1 MKSIFKF
8 FFVLIL
14 ATSVHIAFAQTFSE
28 NHKISFPLNGSEQF
42 GVIQGT
48 QYGDGSWAIIGGLE
62 LKGGRDF
69 LRIVG
74 TIAQFEPTIL
84 SFTGTVFFQ
93 SNSLSYQ
100 PCVRTGD
107 IAFVKAR
114 GQKYWRSKESVSCDE
129 KTRYLTIYF

>member
-1 MKSIFKF
+1 MLRLL
-8 FFVLIL
+8 FVLIL
-14 ATSVHIAFAQTFSE
+14 ATSGHIACAQTFSE
-28 NHKISFPLNGSEQF
+28 NHKISFPLIGSEQY
-42 GVIQGT
+42 GVIQST
-48 QYGDGSWAIIGGLE
+48 QYGDGSWAVIGGLE

-69 LRIVG
+69 LRIIG
-74 TIAQFEPTIL
+74 TLAQFEPNIL
-84 SFTGTVFFQ
+84 SFTGTLFFQ